1 MPVGLTIVL
10 RCLAAAALL
19 AFVGAGVAQAQAPVS
34 TVTLD
39 PRPIG
44 RPQLGVAA
52 DGAAVVAWP
61 TFRGSYTSS
70 IVVSARPAG
79 GAFGAGRK
87 LSTGEAQVP
96 SGDVEVPSGFALAVG
111 ARDDT
116 AVVWRQYVAMRG
128 YPLLVARGRS
138 ARRLGTPVEIR
149 PAHGRVDSS
158 PAAAIDARGTLLVA
172 WLRSSGRRGCGR
184 VVMASTARRDG
195 RLSAIRRV
203 SGPCAKADQPQVALA
218 RNGLGAI
225 TWRAVSGGDPEAPRY
240 SLHVRVVTNGS
251 PGRERV
257 VSPRPI
263 WFGPAA
269 LAAGATDVLVAWREK
284 RRTTRAGEARGRV
297 LTATVRAGTIGPTVA
312 ASRSDQIQGDI
323 YAAMN
328 RANDAIV
335 SWVQIGPGAD
345 SGDRVAL
352 RDAGRVA
359 FGAPEPIGACAQAT
373 WQSGSGRGHLDT
385 AARVALD
392 QRGAAIATLRDT
404 CDANI
409 GVSATRRPVGGVW
422 LPPIGLGMPG
432 ARDEQQL
439 ASLAA
444 DDAGEGVATWLA
456 LPGKRSFETG
466 ALRVSVYAP

>member
-1 MPVGLTIVL
+1 
-10 RCLAAAALL
+10 
-19 AFVGAGVAQAQAPVS
+19 
-34 TVTLD
+34 
-39 PRPIG
+39 
-44 RPQLGVAA
+44 
-52 DGAAVVAWP
+52 
-61 TFRGSYTSS
+61 
-70 IVVSARPAG
+70 
-79 GAFGAGRK
+79 
-87 LSTGEAQVP
+87 
-96 SGDVEVPSGFALAVG
+96 
-111 ARDDT
+111 
-116 AVVWRQYVAMRG
+116 MRR

-138 ARRLGTPVEIR
+138 AQRVGTPDEIR
-149 PAHGRVDSS
+149 PARGRVDSS

-172 WLRSSGRRGCGR
+172 WLRSSGRSGCGR
-184 VVMASTARRDG
+184 VVMAGTARRDG
-195 RLSAIRRV
+195 PLGAIHRL

-218 RNGLGAI
+218 RNGVGAV
-225 TWRAVSGGDPEAPRY
+225 TWRAASRGDPEAPRY
-240 SLHVRVVTNGS
+240 SLHASVVTHGS

-257 VSPRPI
+257 VSRQPI

-269 LAAGATDVLVAWREK
+269 LATGGTQVLLAWREK

-297 LTATVRAGTIGPTVA
+297 LTATIRAGTVGRTVA
-312 ASRSDQIQGDI
+312 ASRSDRIQGDI

-335 SWVQIGPGAD
+335 SWVQTGPGAD

-352 RDAGRVA
+352 RRAGRSA

-392 QRGAAIATLRDT
+392 QRAAAIATLRDT
-404 CDANI
+404 CDPNI
-409 GVSATRRPVGGVW
+409 AVSATRRPVGGAW
-422 LPPIGLGMPG
+422 LPPIGLGMAG

-444 DDAGEGVATWLA
+444 DDAGEGIATWLA
-456 LPGKRSFETG
+456 LPGKRSFEIG